1 MSAAVIIGT
10 IAVLKVVLDTAY
22 LVSVKQQQAQEE
34 ASRAPIPVSSAGALP
49 GEALAPLPTLSSTEH
64 LAESEESIG
73 SAERAASST
82 TTATGIDPKDLFDP
96 AEFLVVAHRRTT
108 RQRDLFDREPAPAVG
123 DSLSAAQTA
132 SVMDGMA
139 IPDEPEAWMP
149 RSESIVDLTVEE
161 EIYAQSSTYD
171 DFEPMVH

>member
-10 IAVLKVVLDTAY
+10 IAVLKLVLDTAY

-34 ASRAPIPVSSAGALP
+34 ASRTPIPVASAGALP
-49 GEALAPLPTLSSTEH
+49 GEALAPLPTLPSATEQ
-64 LAESEESIG
+64 ADPAYAQGFVE
-73 SAERAASST
+73 SAETRT

-108 RQRDLFDREPAPAVG
+108 RQRDLFDREPAPVDG
-123 DSLSAAQTA
+123 PKA
-132 SVMDGMA
+132 SVMDGMTV
-139 IPDEPEAWMP
+139 PDEGEEWMP

-161 EIYAQSSTYD
+161 EIYARSSTYD
-171 DFEPMVH
+171 DFETLSL